1 MAGSSQWHSTLEQ
14 RFTEKGRE
22 GQIREELA
30 FFLFLNF
37 PVLRETAIRQAG
49 KFSRRFDV
57 THPRRSQ

>member
-30 FFLFLNF
+30 FFFLNF

-57 THPRRSQ
+57 